1 MNRQPVIQPETTAK
15 PEEVKTDIKSNTRHY
30 HPKLEPKSET
40 TSAIEEQKHSKLE
53 SKNSNIHV
61 YIPIGIPGMGK
72 THFATNVLQK
82 SLKEVDAHCHFTI
95 ISYDQ
100 IRKPGLDKWLS
111 ANLSCKIDEA
121 LVATATETTEKWQ
134 SVLKETLM
142 RASNDTH
149 SHYIFLDKN
158 FPLSDLAPTQNVIRA
173 FE

>member
-1 MNRQPVIQPETTAK
+1 V
-15 PEEVKTDIKSNTRHY
+15 
-30 HPKLEPKSET
+30 
-40 TSAIEEQKHSKLE
+40 
-53 SKNSNIHV
+53 
-61 YIPIGIPGMGK
+61 
-72 THFATNVLQK
+72 
-82 SLKEVDAHCHFTI
+82 

-111 ANLSCKIDEA
+111 ANRSCKIDEA

-142 RASNDTH
+142 RASKDTH
-149 SHYIFLDKN
+149 SHHIFLDKN